1 MRIALLTWTNLVAAL
16 SRPAATLTIVLAAAV
31 VVGVTTSMA
40 ALARGLYLQ
49 FAVAGSVDR
58 ALVLEGSARRIGQSL
73 LTSEQVEFVYQAAG
87 AAGAANVDKIAR
99 VGAHLV
105 TRGGEAPELVEIRGV
120 TREGLR
126 MRPGIR
132 MVTGRMFESGRH
144 EAVAGAHATELFRD
158 ARVGDRITFALGEL
172 TIVGTFESGN
182 HLDSDFL
189 VDADTIFGRRC
200 NAMVVDLGSPG
211 SFDDFR
217 AALEAH
223 PTLDYGVHRESEYL
237 DAVAWTRS
245 EVFREIGMLLGA
257 IMTIGG
263 VFCSTNVM
271 LSAVAG
277 RRSEIA
283 TLRAVGFPT
292 SNIAASILLETLVLV
307 AVGAGAGAA
316 ASWALLDGVLVRE
329 GGSFS
334 TSFRP
339 AYDARAIFH
348 GVFWSM
354 ALIVS
359 GALFAVR
366 RALRRSIREDLAAF
380 GR

>member
-58 ALVLEGSARRIGQSL
+58 ALVLEGSAQRLEQRI
-73 LTSEQVEFVYQAAG
+73 LTPEQVEFVYQAAG
-87 AAGAANVDKIAR
+87 ASGAVVGDRIAIA
-99 VGAHLV
+99 GAHLAAMD
-105 TRGGEAPELVEIRGV
+105 GEAPEIVGIRGV
-120 TREGLR
+120 TQEGLR

-144 EAVAGAHATELFRD
+144 EAVAGAHATELFRN

-172 TIVGTFESGN
+172 TIVGTFESGD
-182 HLDSDFL
+182 HLDSLFL
-189 VDADTIFGRRC
+189 VDADAIFGRRC
-200 NAMVVDLGSPG
+200 NAVVVDLGSPE
-211 SFDDFR
+211 SFGDFR

-237 DAVAWTRS
+237 EALAWTRS

-292 SNIAASILLETLVLV
+292 SNIAASILLETFVFV
-307 AVGAGAGAA
+307 AIGAGAGAVV
-316 ASWALLDGVLVRE
+316 SWALLDGVLVRE

-339 AYDARAIFH
+339 AYDARATFH

-354 ALIVS
+354 ALMVS
-359 GALFAVR
+359 GGLFAIR
-366 RALRRSIREDLAAF
+366 RALLRPIHEDLAAF

>member
-1 MRIALLTWTNLVAAL
+1 MRIALLTWTNLVAAF

-49 FAVAGSVDR
+49 FAVTGSVDR
-58 ALVLEGSARRIGQSL
+58 ALVLDGSARRIGQSL
-73 LTSEQVEFVYQAAG
+73 LTSEQVEFVHQAAG

-105 TRGGEAPELVEIRGV
+105 TRGGGAPELVEIRGV
-120 TREGLR
+120 TQEGLR

-132 MVTGRMFESGRH
+132 MVTGRMFESGRY
-144 EAVAGAHATELFRD
+144 EAVAGAHATELFRN
-158 ARVGDRITFALGEL
+158 AGVGDRITFVLGEL
-172 TIVGTFESGN
+172 TVVGTFESGD

-200 NAMVVDLGSPG
+200 NAMVVDLGSPD

-223 PTLDYGVHRESEYL
+223 STLDYGVHRESEYL

-283 TLRAVGFPT
+283 TLRAVGFPR
-292 SNIAASILLETLVLV
+292 SNIAASILLETFILV
-307 AVGAGAGAA
+307 AIGAGAGAVV
-316 ASWALLDGVLVRE
+316 SWALLDGALVRE

-354 ALIVS
+354 ALMVS
-359 GALFAVR
+359 GAHFAIR
-366 RALRRSIREDLAAF
+366 RALRRPIQEDLAAF

>member
-1 MRIALLTWTNLVAAL
+1 M
-16 SRPAATLTIVLAAAV
+16 
-31 VVGVTTSMA
+31 
-40 ALARGLYLQ
+40 
-49 FAVAGSVDR
+49 
-58 ALVLEGSARRIGQSL
+58 
-73 LTSEQVEFVYQAAG
+73 
-87 AAGAANVDKIAR
+87 
-99 VGAHLV
+99 
-105 TRGGEAPELVEIRGV
+105 
-120 TREGLR
+120 
-126 MRPGIR
+126 
-132 MVTGRMFESGRH
+132 H
-144 EAVAGAHATELFRD
+144 EAVAGAHVTELFRN
-158 ARVGDRITFALGEL
+158 ARVGDRIAFVLGEL
-172 TIVGTFESGN
+172 TIVGTFESGD
-182 HLDSDFL
+182 HLDSVFL
-189 VDADTIFGRRC
+189 VDANTIFGRRC
-200 NAMVVDLGSPG
+200 NAVVVDLGSPE

-223 PTLDYGVHRESEYL
+223 PTMDYGVHREGEYL
-237 DAVAWTRS
+237 DALAWTRS

-263 VFCSTNVM
+263 AFCSTNVM

-307 AVGAGAGAA
+307 AIGAGAGAA

-348 GVFWSM
+348 GVVWSM
-354 ALIVS
+354 TLMVS
-359 GALFAVR
+359 GALFAIR
-366 RALRRSIREDLAAF
+366 RALRRPIQEDLAAF

>member
-1 MRIALLTWTNLVAAL
+1 MRVALLTWTNLVAAF

-58 ALVLEGSARRIGQSL
+58 ALVLDGSARRIGQSL
-73 LTSEQVEFVYQAAG
+73 LTSEQVEFVHQAAG

-105 TRGGEAPELVEIRGV
+105 TRGGGAPELVEIRGV
-120 TREGLR
+120 TQEGLR

-132 MVTGRMFESGRH
+132 MVTGRMFESGLY
-144 EAVAGAHATELFRD
+144 EAVAGAHATELFRN
-158 ARVGDRITFALGEL
+158 AGVGDRITFVLGEL
-172 TIVGTFESGN
+172 TVVGTFESGD

-200 NAMVVDLGSPG
+200 NAMVVDLGSPD

-283 TLRAVGFPT
+283 TLRAVGFPR
-292 SNIAASILLETLVLV
+292 SNIAASILLETFILV
-307 AVGAGAGAA
+307 AIGAGAGAVV
-316 ASWALLDGVLVRE
+316 SWALLDGALVRE

-339 AYDARAIFH
+339 AYDVRAIFH

-354 ALIVS
+354 ALMVS
-359 GALFAVR
+359 GALFAIR
-366 RALRRSIREDLAAF
+366 RALRRPIQEDLAAF